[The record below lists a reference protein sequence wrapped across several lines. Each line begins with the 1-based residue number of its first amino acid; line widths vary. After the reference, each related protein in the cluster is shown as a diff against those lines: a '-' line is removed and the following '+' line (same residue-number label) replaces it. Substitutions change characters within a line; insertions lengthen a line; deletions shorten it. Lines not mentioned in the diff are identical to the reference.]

1 MQTIE
6 DIFGIKADNK
16 AIFEYAITHPSYT
29 QENGL
34 DYTKCYERLEFLGD
48 AVLKLVVSNILYRE
62 FPKYH
67 EGEMS
72 KIRSIAVS
80 DSVLSEISKSIGLA
94 EIIRA
99 SEHDKKQGIKKLT

>member
-34 DYTKCYERLEFLGD
+34 DYTKCYERL
-48 AVLKLVVSNILYRE
+48 
-62 FPKYH
+62 
-67 EGEMS
+67 
-72 KIRSIAVS
+72 
-80 DSVLSEISKSIGLA
+80 
-94 EIIRA
+94 
-99 SEHDKKQGIKKLT
+99 